1 MKRRE
6 VFKNLGILAIVG
18 GSSFS
23 LLSSCTNDSEKAPA
37 KNQKEEKEEKIEQKP
52 INGWT
57 KDRSKLIVNRN
68 HQKIADLENPTKLE
82 LKHTP
87 DITFGEKDEKGN
99 TLLKVTIGK
108 NGIIHPSTKE
118 HWIDYLRIFVN
129 GKQIAYTEYVNGD
142 IRAYANYFVVLKSGD
157 KVKVEAGCNLH
168 GIWTNEVVFE

>member
-6 VFKNLGILAIVG
+6 VFKNLGVIALVG
-18 GSSFS
+18 GSSLS
-23 LLSSCTNDSEKAPA
+23 LLSSCTNDSEKAPV
-37 KNQKEEKEEKIEQKP
+37 KNQKAEKDEKKP

-57 KDRSKLIVNRN
+57 SDREKLLINRN
-68 HQKIADLENPTKLE
+68 PQKIADPTNPTDFE

-87 DITFGEKDEKGN
+87 DITFGDKDEKGN

-108 NGIIHPSTKE
+108 EGIIHPSTKE
-118 HWIDYLRIFVN
+118 HWIDYLIIFVN
-129 GKQIAYTEYVNGD
+129 GKQFAYTEYVNGD

-168 GIWTNEVVFE
+168 GIWTNEVVFG